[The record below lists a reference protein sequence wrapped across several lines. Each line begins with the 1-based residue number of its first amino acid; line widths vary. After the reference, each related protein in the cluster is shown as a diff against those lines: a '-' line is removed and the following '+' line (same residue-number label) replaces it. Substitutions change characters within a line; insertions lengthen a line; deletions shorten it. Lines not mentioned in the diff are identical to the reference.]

1 MGHRPISRPGD
12 VVKQQHKTL
21 LVWLAFLSVIAVIF
35 VGYAQTIEKPGE
47 ATFGALVASVEKGDV
62 QELKIKETG
71 KGVELT
77 GAYKSGAKFV
87 TLGVVSEELLKK
99 LDVAQK
105 AHGTNYTI
113 EPKEDGTI
121 WMVLLQWLPM
131 VLIVVLFLFFIRQV
145 QSGGGKAMSFGKSK
159 ARLTNESQNKVTF
172 ADVAGSDESKQ
183 DLEEIVQ
190 FLTDPKKF
198 TRLGGRIPKGVLLM
212 GPPGTGKT
220 LLARAVAGEAG
231 VPFFSIAGSDFVE
244 MFVGVGASRVRDLF
258 EQGKKNAPCIIFIDE
273 IDAVGRHRGAGMGG
287 GHDEREQTLNQLLV
301 EMDGFESS
309 EGVII
314 IAATNRPDVL
324 DPAILR
330 PGRFDR
336 RVTVARPDVTGREAI
351 FRVHTRKVPLSTDV
365 DIEILA
371 RMTPGMAG
379 ADIENLV
386 NEAALLAARRDA
398 TKVAMSDFEG
408 ARDKIIMGNERRS
421 LVMTAKE
428 VEATAYHEAGHALVG
443 LLLGAEDNGKGD
455 FLALHKVTII
465 PRGAALGVTSFMPDD
480 RKSMN
485 KTFAENRI
493 AMAMGGRIAEELLF
507 GDINSGAASDIDGA
521 TDMAR
526 AMVTEWGMSDKLGPL
541 NFGAKQGEVF
551 LGRDLG
557 QQQNY
562 SEATAQMIDS
572 EVRTIV
578 TNQYTR
584 ARALLSANLEALGA
598 IAKALLEHETLD
610 GADLKVLMAGGS
622 ITRAR
627 PTVRIK
633 TREQIEDDRAKVK
646 NPGISLVGPT
656 PEPAT

>member
-1 MGHRPISRPGD
+1 
-12 VVKQQHKTL
+12 VKQQHKTL
-21 LVWLAFLSVIAVIF
+21 LIWLAFLLVIVVIWTAF
-35 VGYAQTIEKPGE
+35 DRSAEKHDE
-47 ATFGALVASVEKGDV
+47 ATFGALVAAVEKGEV
-62 QELKIKETG
+62 KELKIKETG
-71 KGVELT
+71 RGIELS
-77 GAYKSGAKFV
+77 GIYASGAKFV
-87 TLGVVSEELLKK
+87 SLGVVSEELLKK

-105 AHGTNYTI
+105 THGTSYTI
-113 EPKEDGTI
+113 EPKDDGTI
-121 WMVLLQWLPM
+121 WMVLAQWLPM

-145 QSGGGKAMSFGKSK
+145 QSGGGKAMSFGKSR
-159 ARLTNESQNKVTF
+159 ARLMNESQNKVTF
-172 ADVAGSDESKQ
+172 ADVAGADESKVE
-183 DLEEIVQ
+183 LEEIVH
-190 FLTDPKKF
+190 FLKDPKKF

-336 RVTVARPDVTGREAI
+336 RIVVPRPDVSGREAI
-351 FRVHTRKVPLSTDV
+351 FRVHTRKVPLAADV
-365 DIEILA
+365 DIEVLA

-386 NEAALLAARRDA
+386 NESALIAARRDGN
-398 TKVAMSDFEG
+398 KVIMADFEA

-421 LVMTAKE
+421 MVMTAKE

-443 LLLGAEDNGKGD
+443 LLLGEDEQGGKHGD
-455 FLALHKVTII
+455 FLPLHKVTII
-465 PRGAALGVTSFMPDD
+465 PRGVALGVTSFMPDD

-485 KTFAENRI
+485 KRFAENRI

-507 GDINSGAASDIDGA
+507 GDINSGAASDIDSA
-521 TDMAR
+521 TDLAK
-526 AMVTEWGMSDKLGPL
+526 AMVTEWGMSEKLGPL
-541 NFGAKQGEVF
+541 SFGAKQGEVF

-557 QQQNY
+557 QQANY
-562 SEATAQMIDS
+562 SEQTAQTIDG
-572 EVRTIV
+572 EVHAIV
-578 TNQYTR
+578 MSQYRR
-584 ARALLSANLEALGA
+584 ARGLLEKNLDRLTA
-598 IAKALLEHETLD
+598 IAKALLEYETLD
-610 GADLKVLMAGGS
+610 GADLKVLMHGGTISRTLPS
-622 ITRAR
+622 I
-627 PTVRIK
+627 RIK
-633 TREQIEDDRAKVK
+633 TREQIDDERGRRDTAS
-646 NPGISLVGPT
+646 PGLILGGPT

>member
-1 MGHRPISRPGD
+1 MFWLPA
-12 VVKQQHKTL
+12 VCVKQQHKTL
-21 LVWLAFLSVIAVIF
+21 LIWLAFLLVIVVIWTAF
-35 VGYAQTIEKPGE
+35 ARTAEKHDE
-47 ATFGALVASVEKGDV
+47 ATFGALVAAVEKGEV
-62 QELKIKETG
+62 KELKIKETG
-71 KGVELT
+71 RGIELS
-77 GAYKSGAKFV
+77 GAYTSGAKFV
-87 TLGVVSEELLKK
+87 SLGVVSEELLKK
-99 LDVAQK
+99 LDAAQK
-105 AHGTNYTI
+105 THGTSYTI
-113 EPKEDGTI
+113 EPKDDGTI
-121 WMVLLQWLPM
+121 WMVLAQWLPM

-159 ARLTNESQNKVTF
+159 ARLMNESQNKVTF
-172 ADVAGSDESKQ
+172 ADVAGADESKFE
-183 DLEEIVQ
+183 LEEIVH
-190 FLTDPKKF
+190 FLKDPKKF

-336 RVTVARPDVTGREAI
+336 RIVVPRPEVTGREAI
-351 FRVHTRKVPLSTDV
+351 FRVHTRKVPLAADV
-365 DIEILA
+365 DIEVLA

-386 NEAALLAARRDA
+386 NEAALIAARRDGN
-398 TKVAMSDFEG
+398 KVVMADFEA

-421 LVMTAKE
+421 MVMTAKE

-443 LLLGAEDNGKGD
+443 LLLGEDEKGRHGD
-455 FLALHKVTII
+455 FLPLHKVTII
-465 PRGAALGVTSFMPDD
+465 PRGVALGVTSFMPDD
-480 RKSMN
+480 RKSMT
-485 KTFAENRI
+485 KRFAENRI

-507 GDINSGAASDIDGA
+507 GDLNSGAASDIDSA
-521 TDMAR
+521 TDLAK

-541 NFGAKQGEVF
+541 SFGAKQGEVF

-557 QQQNY
+557 QQANY
-562 SEATAQMIDS
+562 SEETAQTIDA
-572 EVRTIV
+572 EVHTIV
-578 TNQYTR
+578 MAQYQR
-584 ARALLSANLEALGA
+584 ARVLLEKNLDRLTA
-598 IAKALLEHETLD
+598 IAKALLEYETLD
-610 GADLKVLMAGGS
+610 GADLKVLMVGGTIS
-622 ITRAR
+622 RTR
-627 PTVRIK
+627 PSVRIK
-633 TREQIEDDRAKVK
+633 TREQLDDERGHRDVPAA
-646 NPGISLVGPT
+646 GLGLGGPT

>member
-1 MGHRPISRPGD
+1 M
-12 VVKQQHKTL
+12 KQQHKTL
-21 LVWLAFLSVIAVIF
+21 LIWLAFLLVIVVIWTA
-35 VGYAQTIEKPGE
+35 YAKTAEKHDE
-47 ATFGALVASVEKGDV
+47 ATFGALVASIEKGDV
-62 QELKIKETG
+62 KELKIKETS
-71 KGVELT
+71 KGIELAGT
-77 GAYKSGAKFV
+77 YTSGAKFV
-87 TLGVVSEELLKK
+87 SLGVVSEELLKK
-99 LDVAQK
+99 LDTAQRT
-105 AHGTNYTI
+105 HNTSYTI
-113 EPKEDGTI
+113 EPKDDGTI
-121 WMVLLQWLPM
+121 WMVLVQWLPM

-145 QSGGGKAMSFGKSK
+145 QSGGGKAMSFGKSR
-159 ARLTNESQNKVTF
+159 ARLMNESSNKVTF
-172 ADVAGSDESKQ
+172 SDVAGADESKVE
-183 DLEEIVQ
+183 LEEIVQ
-190 FLTDPKKF
+190 FLKDPKKF

-336 RVTVARPDVTGREAI
+336 RIVVARPDVTGREAI
-351 FRVHTRKVPLSTDV
+351 LRVHTRKVPLSSDV
-365 DIEILA
+365 DVEVIA

-379 ADIENLV
+379 ADLENLV
-386 NEAALLAARRDA
+386 NEAALIAARKDA
-398 TKVAMSDFEG
+398 AKVSMSDFEA

-421 LVMTAKE
+421 MVMTAKE

-443 LLLGAEDNGKGD
+443 LLLGEEDKSTGNND
-455 FLALHKVTII
+455 FLPLHKVTII

-485 KTFAENRI
+485 KRFAQNRI

-507 GDINSGAASDIDGA
+507 GDINSGAASDIDSA
-521 TDMAR
+521 TDIAR
-526 AMVTEWGMSDKLGPL
+526 AMVTEWGMSEKLGPL
-541 NFGAKQGEVF
+541 NFGSKQGEVF
-551 LGRDLG
+551 LGRDFG
-557 QQQNY
+557 TQQNY
-562 SEATAQMIDS
+562 SEQTAQTIDD
-572 EVRTIV
+572 EVRAIV
-578 TNQYTR
+578 MDQHER
-584 ARALLSANLEALGA
+584 ARGLLQQNLERLHAIAQALLVY
-598 IAKALLEHETLD
+598 ETLD
-610 GADLKVLMAGGS
+610 GADLKVLMEGGS
-622 ITRAR
+622 ITRTK

-633 TREQIEDDRAKVK
+633 TREQIETEREQRQA
-646 NPGISLVGPT
+646 PTLGLGGAT
-656 PEPAT
+656 PEPA

>member
-1 MGHRPISRPGD
+1 
-12 VVKQQHKTL
+12 VKQQHKTL
-21 LVWLAFLSVIAVIF
+21 LIWLAFLMVIAVIWTA
-35 VGYAQTIEKPGE
+35 YARTAEKHDQ
-47 ATFGALVASVEKGDV
+47 ATFGALVAAVEKGEV
-62 QELKIKETG
+62 KELKIKETG
-71 KGVELT
+71 KGVELS
-77 GAYKSGAKFV
+77 GAYTSGAKFV
-87 TLGVVSEELLKK
+87 ALGVVSEELLKK

-105 AHGTNYTI
+105 THGTSYTI
-113 EPKEDGTI
+113 EPRDDGTI
-121 WMVLLQWLPM
+121 WMILVQWLPM

-145 QSGGGKAMSFGKSK
+145 QSGGGKAMSFGKSR
-159 ARLTNESQNKVTF
+159 ARLMNESQNKVTF
-172 ADVAGSDESKQ
+172 ADVAGADESKVE
-183 DLEEIVQ
+183 LEEIVQ
-190 FLTDPKKF
+190 FLKDPKKF

-301 EMDGFESS
+301 ERDGFESS

-336 RVTVARPDVTGREAI
+336 RIVVPRPDVTGREAI
-351 FRVHTRKVPLSTDV
+351 LKVHTRKVPLAADV
-365 DIEILA
+365 DIEVIA

-379 ADIENLV
+379 ADLENLV
-386 NEAALLAARRDA
+386 NEAALIAARRDA
-398 TKVAMSDFEG
+398 AKVSMQDFEA

-443 LLLGAEDNGKGD
+443 LLLGEEDQGKHGD
-455 FLALHKVTII
+455 FLPLHKVTII

-485 KTFAENRI
+485 KRFAENRI
-493 AMAMGGRIAEELLF
+493 AMAMGGRIAEELMF
-507 GDINSGAASDIDGA
+507 GDLNSGAASDIDSA
-521 TDMAR
+521 TEIAR
-526 AMVTEWGMSDKLGPL
+526 AMVTEWGMSEKLGPL
-541 NFGAKQGEVF
+541 AFGGKQGEVF
-551 LGRDLG
+551 LGRDFS

-562 SEATAQMIDS
+562 SEQTSQTIDAEVHRIVMAQY
-572 EVRTIV
+572 E
-578 TNQYTR
+578 R
-584 ARALLSANLEALGA
+584 ARALVASHMEQLGA
-598 IAKALLEHETLD
+598 IAQALLVYETLD
-610 GADLKVLMAGGS
+610 GADLKVLMEGGS
-622 ITRAR
+622 ITRTR
-627 PTVRIK
+627 PSVRIK
-633 TREQIEDDRAKVK
+633 TREQIEKERESRHT
-646 NPGISLVGPT
+646 PSLGGLGGPT

>member
-1 MGHRPISRPGD
+1 
-12 VVKQQHKTL
+12 VKQQHKTL
-21 LVWLAFLSVIAVIF
+21 LIWLAFLMVIAVIWTA
-35 VGYAQTIEKPGE
+35 YARTAEKHDQ
-47 ATFGALVASVEKGDV
+47 ATFGALVAAVEKGEVKD
-62 QELKIKETG
+62 LKIKETG
-71 KGVELT
+71 KGVELSGT
-77 GAYKSGAKFV
+77 YSSGAKFV
-87 TLGVVSEELLKK
+87 SLGVVSEELLKK

-105 AHGTNYTI
+105 THGTNYTI
-113 EPKEDGTI
+113 EPRDDGTI
-121 WMVLLQWLPM
+121 WMILVQWLPM

-145 QSGGGKAMSFGKSK
+145 QSGGGKAMSFGKSR
-159 ARLTNESQNKVTF
+159 ARLMNESQNKVTF
-172 ADVAGSDESKQ
+172 ADVAGADESKVE
-183 DLEEIVQ
+183 LEEIVQ
-190 FLTDPKKF
+190 FLKDPKKF

-336 RVTVARPDVTGREAI
+336 RIVVPRPDVTGREAI
-351 FRVHTRKVPLSTDV
+351 LKVHTRKVPLAADV
-365 DIEILA
+365 DIEVIA

-379 ADIENLV
+379 ADLENLV
-386 NEAALLAARRDA
+386 NEAALIAARRDA
-398 TKVAMSDFEG
+398 AKVSMQDFEA

-443 LLLGAEDNGKGD
+443 LLLGEEDKGKSGD
-455 FLALHKVTII
+455 FLPLHKVTII

-485 KTFAENRI
+485 KRFAENRI
-493 AMAMGGRIAEELLF
+493 AMAMGGRIAEELMF
-507 GDINSGAASDIDGA
+507 GDLNSGAASDIDSA
-521 TDMAR
+521 TDIAR
-526 AMVTEWGMSDKLGPL
+526 AMVTEWGMSEKLGPL
-541 NFGAKQGEVF
+541 AFGGKQGEVF
-551 LGRDLG
+551 LGRDFS

-562 SEATAQMIDS
+562 SEQTSQTIDAEVHRIVMAQY
-572 EVRTIV
+572 E
-578 TNQYTR
+578 R
-584 ARALLSANLEALGA
+584 ARALVAGHMDQLGA
-598 IAKALLEHETLD
+598 IAQALLVYETLD
-610 GADLKVLMAGGS
+610 GADLKVLMDGGS
-622 ITRAR
+622 ITRTK
-627 PTVRIK
+627 PSVRIK
-633 TREQIEDDRAKVK
+633 TREQLEQERESRHA
-646 NPGISLVGPT
+646 PTLGGLGGPT

>member
-1 MGHRPISRPGD
+1 M
-12 VVKQQHKTL
+12 KQQHKTL
-21 LVWLAFLSVIAVIF
+21 LIWLAFLLVIVVTWTAF
-35 VGYAQTIEKPGE
+35 DRSAEKHDE
-47 ATFGALVASVEKGDV
+47 ATFGALVAAVEKGEV
-62 QELKIKETG
+62 KELKIKETG
-71 KGVELT
+71 KGIELS
-77 GAYKSGAKFV
+77 GVYASGAKFV
-87 TLGVVSEELLKK
+87 SLGVVSEELLKK

-105 AHGTNYTI
+105 THGTSYTI
-113 EPKEDGTI
+113 EPKDDGTI
-121 WMVLLQWLPM
+121 WMVLAQWLPM

-145 QSGGGKAMSFGKSK
+145 QSGGGKAMSFGKSR
-159 ARLTNESQNKVTF
+159 ARLMNESQNKVTF
-172 ADVAGSDESKQ
+172 ADVAGADESKVE
-183 DLEEIVQ
+183 LEEIVH
-190 FLTDPKKF
+190 FLKDPKKF

-336 RVTVARPDVTGREAI
+336 RVVVPRPDVSGREAI
-351 FRVHTRKVPLSTDV
+351 FRVHTRKVPLAADV
-365 DIEILA
+365 DIEVLA

-386 NEAALLAARRDA
+386 NESALIAARRDGN
-398 TKVAMSDFEG
+398 KVIMADFEA

-421 LVMTAKE
+421 MVMTAKE

-443 LLLGAEDNGKGD
+443 LLLGEDEQGGKHGD
-455 FLALHKVTII
+455 FLPLHKVTII
-465 PRGAALGVTSFMPDD
+465 PRGVALGVTSFMPDD

-485 KTFAENRI
+485 KRFAENRI

-507 GDINSGAASDIDGA
+507 GDINSGASSDIDSA
-521 TDMAR
+521 TDLAK
-526 AMVTEWGMSDKLGPL
+526 AMVTEWGMSEKLGPL
-541 NFGAKQGEVF
+541 SFGAKQGEVF

-557 QQQNY
+557 QQANY
-562 SEATAQMIDS
+562 SEQTAQTIDG
-572 EVRTIV
+572 EVHAIV
-578 TNQYTR
+578 MSQYRR
-584 ARALLSANLEALGA
+584 ARGLLEKNLDRLTA
-598 IAKALLEHETLD
+598 IAKALLEYETLD
-610 GADLKVLMAGGS
+610 GADLKVLMHGGTISRTLPS
-622 ITRAR
+622 I
-627 PTVRIK
+627 RIK
-633 TREQIEDDRAKVK
+633 TREQIDDERGRRDTAS
-646 NPGISLVGPT
+646 PGLILGGPT

>member
-1 MGHRPISRPGD
+1 M
-12 VVKQQHKTL
+12 KQQHKTL
-21 LVWLAFLSVIAVIF
+21 VVWLAFLTII
-35 VGYAQTIEKPGE
+35 VGAWVTFWRPIQRQEEARFGE
-47 ATFGALVASVEKGDV
+47 LVAAIEKGDV
-62 QELKIKETG
+62 AEVKIKETG
-71 KGVELT
+71 KGVELSGT
-77 GAYKSGAKFV
+77 YKSGTRFI

-99 LDVAQK
+99 LDAAQK
-105 AHGTNYTI
+105 TAGTTYTI
-113 EPKEDGTI
+113 EPKDDGAI
-121 WMVLLQWLPM
+121 WVVLVQWLPM

-145 QSGGGKAMSFGKSK
+145 QSGGGKAMSFGKSR
-159 ARLTNESQNKVTF
+159 ARLMNESQNKVTF
-172 ADVAGSDESKQ
+172 ADVAGVDESKVE
-183 DLEEIVQ
+183 LEEIVQ
-190 FLTDPKKF
+190 FLKDPKKF

-220 LLARAVAGEAG
+220 LLARAIAGEAG

-314 IAATNRPDVL
+314 VAATNRPDVL

-336 RVTVARPDVTGREAI
+336 RIVVPRPDVTGREAI
-351 FRVHTRKVPLSTDV
+351 FRVHTRKVPLAVDV
-365 DIEILA
+365 DIEVLA
-371 RMTPGMAG
+371 RMTPGMSG

-386 NEAALLAARRDA
+386 NEAALIAARRDA
-398 TKVAMSDFEG
+398 NKVAMADFES
-408 ARDKIIMGNERRS
+408 ARDKITMGNERRS

-428 VEATAYHEAGHALVG
+428 LEATAYHEAGHALVG
-443 LLLGAEDNGKGD
+443 LLLGQEEQGRRGD
-455 FLALHKVTII
+455 FLPLHKVTII
-465 PRGAALGVTSFMPDD
+465 PRGAALGVTSFLPDD

-485 KTFAENRI
+485 KHFAENRI

-507 GDINSGAASDIDGA
+507 GDINSGAASDIDHA
-521 TDMAR
+521 TDLAR
-526 AMVTEWGMSDKLGPL
+526 AMVTEWGMSEKLGPL
-541 NFGAKQGEVF
+541 NFGGKQGEVF
-551 LGRDLG
+551 LGRDFT

-562 SEATAQMIDS
+562 SEQTSQTIDA

-578 TNQYTR
+578 MAQYER
-584 ARALLSANLEALGA
+584 ARNLLSANMERLHGIARALLEY
-598 IAKALLEHETLD
+598 ETLD
-610 GADLKVLMAGGS
+610 GEDLKVILEGGS
-622 ITRAR
+622 ITRTK
-627 PTVRIK
+627 PTVKIK
-633 TREQIEDDRAKVK
+633 TREQIEDERKK
-646 NPGISLVGPT
+646 RESPGKTPTLPLSGPT

>member
-1 MGHRPISRPGD
+1 M
-12 VVKQQHKTL
+12 KQQHKTL
-21 LVWLAFLSVIAVIF
+21 LIWLAFLLVIVVTWTAF
-35 VGYAQTIEKPGE
+35 DRSAEKHDE
-47 ATFGALVASVEKGDV
+47 ATFGALVAAVEKGEV
-62 QELKIKETG
+62 KELKIKETG
-71 KGVELT
+71 KGIELS
-77 GAYKSGAKFV
+77 GIYSSGAKFV
-87 TLGVVSEELLKK
+87 SLGVVSEELLKK

-105 AHGTNYTI
+105 THGTSYTI
-113 EPKEDGTI
+113 EPKDDGTI
-121 WMVLLQWLPM
+121 WMVLAQWLPM

-145 QSGGGKAMSFGKSK
+145 QSGGGKAMSFGKSR
-159 ARLTNESQNKVTF
+159 ARLMNESQNKVTF
-172 ADVAGSDESKQ
+172 ADVAGADESKVE
-183 DLEEIVQ
+183 LEEIVH
-190 FLTDPKKF
+190 FLKDPKKF

-336 RVTVARPDVTGREAI
+336 RIVVPRPDVSGREAI
-351 FRVHTRKVPLSTDV
+351 FRVHTRKVPLAADV
-365 DIEILA
+365 DIEVLA

-386 NEAALLAARRDA
+386 NEAALIAARRDGN
-398 TKVAMSDFEG
+398 KVIMADFEA

-421 LVMTAKE
+421 MVMTAKE

-443 LLLGAEDNGKGD
+443 LLLGEDEQGGQHGD
-455 FLALHKVTII
+455 FLPLHKVTII
-465 PRGAALGVTSFMPDD
+465 PRGVALGVTSFMPDD

-485 KTFAENRI
+485 KRFAENRI

-507 GDINSGAASDIDGA
+507 GDINSGAASDIDSA
-521 TDMAR
+521 TDLAK
-526 AMVTEWGMSDKLGPL
+526 AMVTEWGMSEKLGPL
-541 NFGAKQGEVF
+541 SFGAKQGEVF

-557 QQQNY
+557 QQANY
-562 SEATAQMIDS
+562 SEQTAQTIDG
-572 EVRTIV
+572 EVHAIV
-578 TNQYTR
+578 MSQYRR
-584 ARALLSANLEALGA
+584 ARGLLEKNLDRLTA
-598 IAKALLEHETLD
+598 IAKALLEYETLD
-610 GADLKVLMAGGS
+610 GADLKVLMHGGTIARTRPS
-622 ITRAR
+622 I
-627 PTVRIK
+627 RIK
-633 TREQIEDDRAKVK
+633 TREQIDDERGRRDAAS
-646 NPGISLVGPT
+646 PGLVLGGPT

>member
-1 MGHRPISRPGD
+1 MC
-12 VVKQQHKTL
+12 VKQQHKTL
-21 LVWLAFLSVIAVIF
+21 LIWLAFLLVIVVIWTAF
-35 VGYAQTIEKPGE
+35 DRSAEKHDE
-47 ATFGALVASVEKGDV
+47 ATFGALVAAVEKGEV
-62 QELKIKETG
+62 KELKIKETG
-71 KGVELT
+71 RGIELS
-77 GAYKSGAKFV
+77 GIYASGAKFV
-87 TLGVVSEELLKK
+87 SLGVVSEELLKK

-105 AHGTNYTI
+105 THGTSYTI
-113 EPKEDGTI
+113 EPKDDGTI
-121 WMVLLQWLPM
+121 WMVLAQWLPM

-145 QSGGGKAMSFGKSK
+145 QSGGGKAMSFGKSR
-159 ARLTNESQNKVTF
+159 ARLMNESQNKVTF
-172 ADVAGSDESKQ
+172 ADVAGADESKVE
-183 DLEEIVQ
+183 LEEIVH
-190 FLTDPKKF
+190 FLKDPKKF

-336 RVTVARPDVTGREAI
+336 RIVVPRPDVSGREAI
-351 FRVHTRKVPLSTDV
+351 FRVHTRKVPLAADV
-365 DIEILA
+365 DIEVLA

-386 NEAALLAARRDA
+386 NESALIAARRDGN
-398 TKVAMSDFEG
+398 KVIMADFEA

-421 LVMTAKE
+421 MVMTAKE

-443 LLLGAEDNGKGD
+443 LLLGEDEQGGKHGD
-455 FLALHKVTII
+455 FLPLHKVTII
-465 PRGAALGVTSFMPDD
+465 PRGVALGVTSFMPDD

-485 KTFAENRI
+485 KRFAENRI

-507 GDINSGAASDIDGA
+507 GDINSGAASDIDSA
-521 TDMAR
+521 TDLAK
-526 AMVTEWGMSDKLGPL
+526 AMVTEWGMSEKLGPL
-541 NFGAKQGEVF
+541 SFGAKQGEVF

-557 QQQNY
+557 QQANY
-562 SEATAQMIDS
+562 SEQTAQTIDG
-572 EVRTIV
+572 EVHAIV
-578 TNQYTR
+578 MSQYRR
-584 ARALLSANLEALGA
+584 ARGLLEKNLDRLTA
-598 IAKALLEHETLD
+598 IAKALLEYETLD
-610 GADLKVLMAGGS
+610 GADLKVLMHGGTISRTLPS
-622 ITRAR
+622 I
-627 PTVRIK
+627 RIK
-633 TREQIEDDRAKVK
+633 TREQIDDERGRRDTAS
-646 NPGISLVGPT
+646 PGLILGGPT

>member
-1 MGHRPISRPGD
+1 MVGA
-12 VVKQQHKTL
+12 VKQQHKTL
-21 LVWLAFLSVIAVIF
+21 LVWLAVLVVVAVIMRA
-35 VGYAQTIEKPGE
+35 YTTSSEKQDE
-47 ATFGALVASVEKGDV
+47 LAFGALIAAIEKGDV
-62 QELKIKETG
+62 KEVNIRETG
-71 KGVELT
+71 HGVELH
-77 GAYKSGAKFV
+77 GSLDSGAKFV
-87 TLGVVSEELLKK
+87 TLGVVSDELLKK

-105 AHGTNYTI
+105 SHGTTYTI
-113 EPKEDGTI
+113 EPRDDNAI
-121 WMVLLQWLPM
+121 WMLLLNWLPV
-131 VLIVVLFLFFIRQV
+131 VLIIVLFLVFIRQV
-145 QSGGGKAMSFGKSK
+145 QGGGGKAMSFGKSK

-172 ADVAGSDESKQ
+172 SDVAGADESKVE
-183 DLEEIVQ
+183 LEEIVQ
-190 FLTDPKKF
+190 FLKDPKKF

-212 GPPGTGKT
+212 GAPGTGKT

-336 RVTVARPDVTGREAI
+336 RIVVPRPDVSGREAI
-351 FRVHTRKVPLSTDV
+351 FRVHTRKVPLGTDV
-365 DIEILA
+365 DIEVLA

-386 NEAALLAARRDA
+386 NEAALEAARRDGN
-398 TKVAMSDFEG
+398 KVTMKDFEA
-408 ARDKIIMGNERRS
+408 ARDKITMGHERRS
-421 LVMTAKE
+421 MVMTTKE
-428 VEATAYHEAGHALVG
+428 LEATAYHEAGHALVG
-443 LLLGAEDNGKGD
+443 LLLGEEEQADGGHGD
-455 FLALHKVTII
+455 FLPLHKVTII

-485 KTFAENRI
+485 KRFAENRI
-493 AMAMGGRIAEELLF
+493 AMAMGGRVAEELLF
-507 GDINSGAASDIDGA
+507 GDLNSGAASDIDSA
-521 TDMAR
+521 TEIAR
-526 AMVTEWGMSDKLGPL
+526 AMVTEWGMSEKLGPL

-551 LGRDLG
+551 LGRDFS
-557 QQQNY
+557 QQQSY
-562 SEATAQMIDS
+562 SEMTSQTIDD
-572 EVRTIV
+572 EVRRIV
-578 TNQYTR
+578 TGQYER
-584 ARALLSANLEALGA
+584 AKSLLSGHLERLHT
-598 IAKALLEHETLD
+598 IAKALLEYETLD
-610 GADLKVLMAGGS
+610 GADLKVLLSGDPLS
-622 ITRAR
+622 RTRPA
-627 PTVRIK
+627 VRIK
-633 TREQIEDDRAKVK
+633 TREQIDKDRKERDAAA
-646 NPGISLVGPT
+646 PSLASLAGPT

>member
-1 MGHRPISRPGD
+1 M
-12 VVKQQHKTL
+12 KQQHKTL
-21 LVWLAFLSVIAVIF
+21 LIWLAFLLVIVVIWTA
-35 VGYAQTIEKPGE
+35 YAKTAEKHDA
-47 ATFGALVASVEKGDV
+47 ATFGSLVAAVEKGEV
-62 QELKIKETG
+62 KELKIKETG
-71 KGVELT
+71 KGVELSGLYT
-77 GAYKSGAKFV
+77 SGAKFV
-87 TLGVVSEELLKK
+87 SLGVVSEELLKK

-105 AHGTNYTI
+105 THGTSYTI
-113 EPKEDGTI
+113 EPKDDGTI
-121 WMVLLQWLPM
+121 WMVLVQWLPM

-145 QSGGGKAMSFGKSK
+145 QSGGGKAMSFGKSR
-159 ARLTNESQNKVTF
+159 ARLTNESTNKVTF
-172 ADVAGSDESKQ
+172 SDVAGADESKVE
-183 DLEEIVQ
+183 LEEIVQ
-190 FLTDPKKF
+190 FLKDPKKF

-336 RVTVARPDVTGREAI
+336 RIVVARPDVTGREAI
-351 FRVHTRKVPLSTDV
+351 LRVHTRKVPLSADV
-365 DIEILA
+365 DIEVIA

-379 ADIENLV
+379 ADLENLV
-386 NEAALLAARRDA
+386 NEAALFAARKDA
-398 TKVAMSDFEG
+398 AKVSMSDFEA

-421 LVMTAKE
+421 MVMTAKE

-443 LLLGAEDNGKGD
+443 LLLGEEDQGVGHND
-455 FLALHKVTII
+455 FLPLHKVTII
-465 PRGAALGVTSFMPDD
+465 PRGAALGVTSFLPDD

-485 KTFAENRI
+485 KRFAQNRI

-507 GDINSGAASDIDGA
+507 GDINSGAASDIDSA
-521 TDMAR
+521 TDIAR
-526 AMVTEWGMSDKLGPL
+526 AMVTEWGMSEKLGPL
-541 NFGAKQGEVF
+541 NFGSKQGEVF
-551 LGRDLG
+551 LGRDFG
-557 QQQNY
+557 QQQTY
-562 SEATAQMIDS
+562 SEQTAQTIDD
-572 EVRTIV
+572 EVRAIV
-578 TNQYTR
+578 MDQHER
-584 ARALLSANLEALGA
+584 ARGLLQRNLERLHAIAQALLVY
-598 IAKALLEHETLD
+598 ETLD
-610 GADLKVLMAGGS
+610 GADLKVLMDGGV
-622 ITRAR
+622 ITRTK
-627 PTVRIK
+627 PSVRIK
-633 TREQIEDDRAKVK
+633 TREQIETEREQRQA
-646 NPGISLVGPT
+646 PSLGLGGPS